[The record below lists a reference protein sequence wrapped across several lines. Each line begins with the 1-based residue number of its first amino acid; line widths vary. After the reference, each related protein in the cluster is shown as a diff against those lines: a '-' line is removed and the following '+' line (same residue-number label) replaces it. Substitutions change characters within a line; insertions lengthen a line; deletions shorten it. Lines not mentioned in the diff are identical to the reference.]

1 MDGLTLMAVRRELE
15 AKLVGGRIEKI
26 TQPEKYELIFQ
37 IHSKPACAGGGLARH
52 EDNKQNESPECGVNH
67 IHGKGGSY
75 RLLFSAA
82 AENARVQLTKAARQN
97 PPDAPPLLMLLRKR
111 LAGGRILGFDQPKLD
126 RVLNMRVSAVN
137 ELGDSVLYTLSAEIM
152 GRHSNVI
159 LWNEDGV
166 IVECLKHVTA
176 LISSVRQVLP
186 GLPYAAPPA
195 QEKLDPLLSSE
206 ADFAEALGGAPKPER
221 TLTERFS
228 GISPKAAR
236 AVVEG
241 LLPENGIA
249 HAPERAA
256 GVLYKFFQA
265 LGRGEFA
272 PTLVLDGA
280 SAIAV
285 FPFDPK
291 HVDPANKRAFPSFQ
305 EALDAYYERR
315 DERERMQKRTASLN
329 KLLQNALERC
339 EKKLAIQHDI
349 LMAENDRERLRL
361 YGELITAN
369 LHTLSERQSEALLM
383 NYYDNTE
390 LAVPL
395 DATKSPSQNAQAYF
409 KKYAKAKAAYEIARI
424 QVVKLGEERAYL
436 EGQMSNVEH
445 CQSEIEAAEIREELT
460 SLGYI
465 RPQRGTKAAKK
476 KQKAAL
482 SKPLRFISSDGLDI
496 YVGKNNRQ
504 NDELTLRFAAADD
517 LWLHTKDIA
526 GSHVIVKASSV
537 PEATLREAANL
548 AAYYSRAKRSSQ
560 VPVDYALRKYVK
572 KPSGALPGKVIY
584 VNNKTLYV
592 TPNER
597 AALEMRRV

>member
-1 MDGLTLMAVRRELE
+1 MKSVYCAVRAGCLNKAVCCIYLRTNSDLCHLQH
-15 AKLVGGRIEKI
+15 KLTGFYNRDEK
-26 TQPEKYELIFQ
+26 
-37 IHSKPACAGGGLARH
+37 C
-52 EDNKQNESPECGVNH
+52 
-67 IHGKGGSY
+67 
-75 RLLFSAA
+75 
-82 AENARVQLTKAARQN
+82 
-97 PPDAPPLLMLLRKR
+97 LLR
-111 LAGGRILGFDQPKLD
+111 
-126 RVLNMRVSAVN
+126 
-137 ELGDSVLYTLSAEIM
+137 
-152 GRHSNVI
+152 
-159 LWNEDGV
+159 
-166 IVECLKHVTA
+166 
-176 LISSVRQVLP
+176 
-186 GLPYAAPPA
+186 
-195 QEKLDPLLSSE
+195 
-206 ADFAEALGGAPKPER
+206 
-221 TLTERFS
+221 
-228 GISPKAAR
+228 
-236 AVVEG
+236 
-241 LLPENGIA
+241 
-249 HAPERAA
+249 
-256 GVLYKFFQA
+256 
-265 LGRGEFA
+265 
-272 PTLVLDGA
+272 
-280 SAIAV
+280 
-285 FPFDPK
+285 
-291 HVDPANKRAFPSFQ
+291 
-305 EALDAYYERR
+305 
-315 DERERMQKRTASLN
+315 
-329 KLLQNALERC
+329 
-339 EKKLAIQHDI
+339 
-349 LMAENDRERLRL
+349 
-361 YGELITAN
+361 
-369 LHTLSERQSEALLM
+369 
-383 NYYDNTE
+383 
-390 LAVPL
+390 
-395 DATKSPSQNAQAYF
+395 SQNAQAYF
-409 KKYAKAKAAYEIARI
+409 KKYAKAKAAYEIARV